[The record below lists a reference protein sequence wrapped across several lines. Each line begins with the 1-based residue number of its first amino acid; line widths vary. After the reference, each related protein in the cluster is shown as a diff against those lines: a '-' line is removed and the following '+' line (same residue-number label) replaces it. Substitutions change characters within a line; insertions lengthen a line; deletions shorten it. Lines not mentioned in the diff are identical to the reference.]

1 MRRIVRIAVV
11 HTAAAALLLATAG
24 TSTAKSNN
32 QGIDFQSDS
41 PSRPV
46 PGTKP
51 SKFVV
56 EGHVNRVGYSAK
68 TKKTTATA
76 EITGT
81 VTDGQSG
88 QKTAVTTRATLS
100 ATAKGSCKVLHLTLE
115 ELRLNLLGLN
125 AFLDRVELDVTGDKK
140 GGVLGQLFCRLSSG
154 VDLPKLKRH
163 EAISRAN
170 KALNGRPLRLIRV
183 RVPIRPVYYE
193 GSSGGGSGTDSGT
206 ADAQTAQTPPQIC
219 PVLNLVVGP
228 LDLNLLGL
236 IVNLNK
242 VKLDITAT
250 RGGGA
255 VGNLFC
261 RLYDGT

>member
-1 MRRIVRIAVV
+1 MRRIARIAAAQVAVV
-11 HTAAAALLLATAG
+11 AVLLAAAG
-24 TSTAKSNN
+24 TCAARSGS
-32 QGIDFQSDS
+32 QGVDFQSDS

-46 PGTKP
+46 PGVKP
-51 SKFVV
+51 SKFVLD
-56 EGHVNRVGYSAK
+56 GHVNRVGYSAQG
-68 TKKTTATA
+68 KKTTASA

-81 VTDGQSG
+81 VTDGDSG
-88 QKTAVTTRATLS
+88 QKTAVRTRATLS
-100 ATAKGSCKVLHLTLE
+100 ATAKGGCKVLHLTLE

-125 AFLDRVELDVTGDKK
+125 AFLDRVELDVTANKK
-140 GGVLGQLFCRLSSG
+140 GGVLGALFCRLSSG
-154 VDLPKLKRH
+154 VDLPKVARH
-163 EAISRAN
+163 KAISRAN
-170 KALNGRPLRLIRV
+170 KVLNARPLRLVRL
-183 RVPIRPVYYE
+183 RVPIRPVYYQQSDTR
-193 GSSGGGSGTDSGT
+193 G
-206 ADAQTAQTPPQIC
+206 AQTAQSPPQIC

-228 LDLNLLGL
+228 LDLDLLGL

>member
-1 MRRIVRIAVV
+1 MRRIARIAVV
-11 HTAAAALLLATAG
+11 NVAAAALLLATAG
-24 TSTAKSNN
+24 TSTAKSSN

-51 SKFVV
+51 SKFVL

-76 EITGT
+76 DITGT

-100 ATAKGSCKVLHLTLE
+100 ATAQGSCKVLHLTLE

-125 AFLDRVELDVTGDKK
+125 AFLDKVELDVTGDKK

-163 EAISRAN
+163 EAISSAN

-193 GSSGGGSGTDSGT
+193 GSGSGSGADGTGGG
-206 ADAQTAQTPPQIC
+206 AQTAQAPAQIC